1 VTRLAA
7 LLCTTE
13 FDACKMIANS
23 LDIRAD
29 DVELQELLNDGKR
42 ESGLLQTP
50 TTTTMA
56 NDAGDAAED
65 EELLIK
71 KRPLD
76 DSPPKLPWLQLLFYL
91 VMRASSYAADY
102 SDQIRI
108 AN

>member
-1 VTRLAA
+1 MTS
-7 LLCTTE
+7 
-13 FDACKMIANS
+13 DS

-29 DVELQELLNDGKR
+29 DVELQELLNDGRR

-50 TTTTMA
+50 TTMA

-71 KRPLD
+71 KRSSHD
-76 DSPPKLPWLQLLFYL
+76 DPPKLPWLQLLFYL
-91 VMRASSYAADY
+91 VMRASSYAAACY
-102 SDQIRI
+102 SDQVRI